1 MADHKVKA
9 ELFDQFARIGQ
20 ALSSGRRIE
29 ILDVLANG
37 ERSVEGVA
45 EQIGLSLAN
54 ASRHLQLLREAGLVS
69 SRRQGTFVRYRLA
82 APEVYE
88 FWTALRSLASK
99 RLSEVERLVEAY
111 IGSLDGLQ
119 PVTREELYARLSS
132 GDDLF
137 VVDVRP
143 AEEFAAGH
151 VPGAASIPLAE
162 LKKRLDQVP
171 RDREVVAY
179 CRGPYCA
186 FAPEAVAHLRA
197 EGYRA
202 RQLEDGLP
210 EWGAAGLPVEASANS
225 GADRGGR
232 PSRAAAEVP
241 ANQRLGSG
249 AREATT
255 APTDE

>member
-45 EQIGLSLAN
+45 EQVGLSLAN

-69 SRRQGTFVRYRLA
+69 SRREGTFIRYRLA

-88 FWTALRSLASK
+88 FWTALRSLANK
-99 RLSEVERLVEAY
+99 RLAEVERLVEAY
-111 IGSLDGLQ
+111 IGSLDGLEA
-119 PVTREELYARLSS
+119 VTREELYGRLSS

-137 VVDVRP
+137 VIDVRP
-143 AEEFAAGH
+143 GEEFAAGH
-151 VPGAASIPLAE
+151 LPSAVSIPLEE
-162 LKKRLDQVP
+162 LKKRLHQVP
-171 RDREVVAY
+171 KDREVVAY

-210 EWGAAGLPVEASANS
+210 EWAAAGLPVEA
-225 GADRGGR
+225 GGGVRTGRGGR
-232 PSRAAAEVP
+232 PRGPAAKVP
-241 ANQRLGSG
+241 ADQGLVPG

-255 APTDE
+255 AATTE

>member
-1 MADHKVKA
+1 MADHKIKA

-45 EQIGLSLAN
+45 EQVGLSLAN

-69 SRRQGTFVRYRLA
+69 SRREGTFIRYRVA

-88 FWTALRSLASK
+88 FWTALRSLANK
-99 RLSEVERLVEAY
+99 RLAEVERLVQAY
-111 IGSLDGLQ
+111 IGSLDGLE
-119 PVTREELYARLSS
+119 PVTRDELYGRLSS

-137 VVDVRP
+137 VIDVRP
-143 AEEFAAGH
+143 GEEFAAGH
-151 VPGAASIPLAE
+151 VPGAVSIPLEE

-197 EGYRA
+197 QGYQA
-202 RQLEDGLP
+202 RKLEDGLP
-210 EWGAAGLPVEASANS
+210 EWAAAGLPVEADG
-225 GADRGGR
+225 GAGAGRGGR
-232 PSRAAAEVP
+232 PSRAAP
-241 ANQRLGSG
+241 
-249 AREATT
+249 
-255 APTDE
+255 